1 MKKHL
6 YFYWDTELAA
16 KKCFQNST
24 RLEKGAVFSAI
35 AGSPDNNIGRPSNY
49 LPPDIKLISLYSE
62 FIFTKQLLAERP

>member
-49 LPPDIKLISLYSE
+49 LPPDIKLSLYSE
-62 FIFTKQLLAERP
+62 FIFRKQLLAERP

>member
-16 KKCFQNST
+16 KKCFQNSA

-49 LPPDIKLISLYSE
+49 LPPDIKLSLYSE